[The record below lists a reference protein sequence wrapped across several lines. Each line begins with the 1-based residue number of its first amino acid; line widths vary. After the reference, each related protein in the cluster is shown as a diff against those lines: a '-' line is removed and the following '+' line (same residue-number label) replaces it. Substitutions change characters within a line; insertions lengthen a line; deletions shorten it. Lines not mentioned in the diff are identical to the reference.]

1 MDIVGGFDVHRKQI
15 TFDYIEMETGE
26 VHRGKIRPANRE
38 SLREWLD
45 EFTEQF
51 PGKQAAIAVE
61 ATTGWRYVV
70 EELERAGVEPHL
82 AEPAETK
89 ALQGRKKR
97 AKTDRL
103 DAGHLRDLMVIDRL
117 PESWIPPEHIQE
129 IRTLMR
135 LRHSMIEERT
145 THKQR
150 IHSQLFHNGYPQQKN
165 LVSTEGRAQL
175 EDMELPGAARQVVDL
190 SLAMIDHI
198 NEELEPIEIQL
209 RTYARSQAGCK
220 ALMEHYGVGELTSV
234 ALLSELGDTRRF
246 SSSKKAVRFAG
257 FDITVHSSDDKRAA
271 GKLSRQGPPVLRWA
285 AFEVAKRAWR
295 KSSPDHNY
303 YVHNKERIGANR
315 AALSLAR
322 KLIRRA
328 HHTLRELGE
337 EAISEPVVT
346 INSA

>member
-1 MDIVGGFDVHRKQI
+1 MDIVGAFDVHRKQI
-15 TFDYIEMETGE
+15 TFDYIEVDSGE
-26 VHRGKIRPANRE
+26 LHRGKIQPANRQ
-38 SLREWLD
+38 SLREWL
-45 EFTEQF
+45 EHFSEQF
-51 PGKQAAIAVE
+51 PEHEAAIAVE
-61 ATTGWRYVV
+61 ATTGWRYVI
-70 EELERAGVEPHL
+70 EELQRAGVEPHL

-89 ALQGRKKR
+89 SLQGRKKR

-117 PESWIPPEHIQE
+117 PESWIPPHHVQE

-135 LRHSMIEERT
+135 LRHSLIEERT

-150 IHSQLFHNGYPQQKN
+150 IHAQLFHNGYPQQSN
-165 LVSTEGRAQL
+165 LDSIEGRARL
-175 EDMELPGAARQVVDL
+175 ESMELPGAARKVVDL

-198 NEELEPIEIQL
+198 NEELEPIEAEL
-209 RTYARSQAGCK
+209 RAYARSQAGCQ

-246 SSSKKAVRFAG
+246 SSSKKAVRYAG
-257 FDITVHSSDDKRAA
+257 LDVTVRSSDERRAA
-271 GKLSRQGPPVLRWA
+271 GKLSRQGPPALRWA

-295 KSSPDHNY
+295 KASPDHEY
-303 YVHNKERIGANR
+303 YLKNKERIGANR
-315 AALSLAR
+315 ATLSIAR

-337 EAISEPVVT
+337 EAMGEPELP
-346 INSA
+346 NSSH

>member
-1 MDIVGGFDVHRKQI
+1 MDIVGAFDVHRKQI
-15 TFDYIEMETGE
+15 TFDYVEIETGE
-26 VHRGKIRPANRE
+26 IHRGKIRPADRE
-38 SLREWLD
+38 SLREWLA
-45 EFTEQF
+45 EFTESF
-51 PGKQAAIAVE
+51 SGKQIAIAVE

-70 EELERAGVEPHL
+70 EELERAGIEPHL

-89 ALQGRKKR
+89 SLQGRKKR

-103 DAGHLRDLMVIDRL
+103 DAGHLRDLMVIGRL
-117 PESWIPPEHIQE
+117 PESWIPPDHIQE

-150 IHSQLFHNGYPQQKN
+150 IHAQLFHNGYPKQKN
-165 LVSTEGRAQL
+165 LDSIEGRAHL
-175 EDMELPGAARQVVDL
+175 EEMELPAAARKVVEL
-190 SLAMIDHI
+190 SLAMIEHI
-198 NEELEPIEIQL
+198 NEELEPLEAEL
-209 RTYARSQAGCK
+209 VAYARAQAGCK
-220 ALMEHYGVGELTSV
+220 ALIEHYGVGELSSV

-246 SSSKKAVRFAG
+246 SSSKKAVRYAG
-257 FDITVHSSDDKRAA
+257 LDITVSSSDDKRAA

-295 KSSPDHNY
+295 KRSPDHEY
-303 YVHNKERIGANR
+303 YLHNKERIGANR
-315 AALSLAR
+315 ATLSIAR

-337 EAISEPVVT
+337 EAISDPVYAGSSV
-346 INSA
+346 